1 MAVVPLAVVP
11 EQWLLLL
18 LQNVAKCSCAMV
30 VALLADVL

>member
-18 LQNVAKCSCAMV
+18 QNVAKCSCAMV
-30 VALLADVL
+30 VTLLADVL

>member
-1 MAVVPLAVVP
+1 MVVPLADVP

-18 LQNVAKCSCAMV
+18 QGVAKCSCAMV